1 MAGGVRSSLLHTTTF
16 PTSLSGD
23 LSPLA
28 SLIVEFFGLSRYVL
42 LRIWK
47 LLLRIWTLL
56 VRICWCCSLVCLAA
70 LGFSAGVVVQRGS
83 RSFCAIL
90 VFGGEFRWTD
100 MVARG
105 LCVVVVLAGSL
116 GVAVLFF
123 ALRRNNVMVVPA
135 RPSCC
140 AASVSA
146 SSLSCL
152 QRWLLFRFS
161 GG

>member
-1 MAGGVRSSLLHTTTF
+1 VVR
-16 PTSLSGD
+16 
-23 LSPLA
+23 
-28 SLIVEFFGLSRYVL
+28 
-42 LRIWK
+42 
-47 LLLRIWTLL
+47 
-56 VRICWCCSLVCLAA
+56 
-70 LGFSAGVVVQRGS
+70 RGS

-116 GVAVLFF
+116 GVAMLF
-123 ALRRNNVMVVPA
+123 LLSGGITLWCVMVVPA